1 MKVFV
6 TGVNGYIGA
15 VLAPYLM
22 QRGVA
27 VLGLDTGYYR
37 DGWLYSDNRHLA
49 HTPETLNKDLRDVTE
64 RDLAGCDAVAHL
76 AELSN
81 DPLGQ
86 NNPEVTHQINHKGS
100 VALAEVARTLG
111 IRRFVY
117 TSSCSVYGAGTG
129 EFLDETSPT
138 NPQTAYAECK
148 VLVERDV
155 GRMTGPNFCPVFL
168 RNATAYGPSPRMRF
182 DIVLND
188 LSALA
193 WTTKRIAM
201 VSDGSPWRPLVHVED
216 ICEAIYR
223 SLTRTAGCRSRQDL
237 QCWSEHRELPSSRD
251 RRDRG
256 GGVPGVRGDRRSE
269 QR

>member
-1 MKVFV
+1 MQLEGPGLVNRTMKVFV

-22 QRGVA
+22 QRGLE

-100 VALAEVARTLG
+100 VALAEAARA
-111 IRRFVY
+111 RRHPALRVH
-117 TSSCSVYGAGTG
+117 
-129 EFLDETSPT
+129 
-138 NPQTAYAECK
+138 
-148 VLVERDV
+148 LVVQRV
-155 GRMTGPNFCPVFL
+155 R
-168 RNATAYGPSPRMRF
+168 R
-182 DIVLND
+182 
-188 LSALA
+188 
-193 WTTKRIAM
+193 
-201 VSDGSPWRPLVHVED
+201 
-216 ICEAIYR
+216 
-223 SLTRTAGCRSRQDL
+223 
-237 QCWSEHRELPSSRD
+237 RD
-251 RRDRG
+251 RRVSGRDIRRPTRKPHMRSARSSSSATSAG
-256 GGVPGVRGDRRSE
+256 WPGRTSARCFCEMRRHMVHRRECASTSC
-269 QR
+269 